1 MTTKSTAGHTPGE
14 WSFKI
19 YATDDDPEKLR
30 KLGLEP
36 VQCLSN
42 DGQRYIMASNKRI
55 ALVDCQTPF
64 KRGMGYKTAC
74 AERDAN
80 AMLIAAAPET
90 AAERDRLRESNAS
103 LIEAAELLLRQ
114 YDSSGDFTM
123 GGNLTNE
130 PFLKFRAAL
139 ARHAKA
145 EGRS

>member
-90 AAERDRLRESNAS
+90 AAERDRLRAENATLLGALKRIADGQVVTGEFS
-103 LIEAAELLLRQ
+103 HAEVIVAYQ
-114 YDSSGDFTM
+114 
-123 GGNLTNE
+123 E
-130 PFLKFRAAL
+130 IARAAL